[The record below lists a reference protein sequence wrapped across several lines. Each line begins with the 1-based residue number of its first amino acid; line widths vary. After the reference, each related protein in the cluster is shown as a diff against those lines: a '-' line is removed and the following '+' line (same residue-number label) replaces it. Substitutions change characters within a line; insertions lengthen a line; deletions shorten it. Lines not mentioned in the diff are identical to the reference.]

1 MKSLRK
7 NQNTILVFSRW
18 TRKSYAIFASLH
30 KAINI
35 ARLSVNICKYSF
47 SKNQSLL
54 QLASQGLGIDTSEN
68 DLEEKAILFSAW
80 ITILGL
86 ITADTYDS
94 KYKLS
99 NIVHVINL

>member
-1 MKSLRK
+1 MKS
-7 NQNTILVFSRW
+7 QNKKSNSILVFSRW

-68 DLEEKAILFSAW
+68 DLEDKAILFSDW
-80 ITILGL
+80 LTILGL
-86 ITADTYDS
+86 ITAGTYDS
-94 KYKLS
+94 KYKLR
-99 NIVHVINL
+99 NIIHVIHL